1 MAIEIY
7 RNSGLTHE
15 KIMVMFYSYV
25 NVYQRVLSMIRNYLY
40 NMYMNHLMIM
50 VPSFDPHIPPPISGV
65 PGQRI
70 MIHGIIQQVMYS
82 IVQQL

>member
-1 MAIEIY
+1 
-7 RNSGLTHE
+7 
-15 KIMVMFYSYV
+15 
-25 NVYQRVLSMIRNYLY
+25 MIRNYLY

-82 IVQQL
+82 ICTATLKPQRKQLVQKNANMHPS